1 MPGFGQGEVRK
12 AAVVTRLAGDEAD
25 KYQRLLGL
33 CGFAAVKVL
42 PRGDFSKQAAMGHAV
57 IDHDASP
64 WCFLVVTGECR
75 TRLGDVQARAVIEG
89 QDV

>member
-1 MPGFGQGEVRK
+1 GEVRK

-25 KYQRLLGL
+25 EYQRLQGL

-42 PRGDFSKQAAMGHAV
+42 PRGDFSKQAAMSHAV

-64 WCFLVVTGECR
+64 GVFLLLRGSVGQVAGKCR
-75 TRLGDVQARAVIEG
+75 LERWVR
-89 QDV
+89 